1 MVLTVKPYSTVVRCN
16 SCLHC
21 IMKKLS
27 VCSGLLFVCSAQQ
40 CTNTKKGRGI
50 VIILIHSICILY
62 CPRHIHWKTPDRFH
76 LYVLGVSKELQLMPL
91 LLRHVILLLSG
102 LSLLFVR
109 WRVMASSAPTF
120 QRVDNPAS
128 FADSILTRVIK

>member
-1 MVLTVKPYSTVVRCN
+1 MVLTVKPYSTVVRRN

-21 IMKKLS
+21 IMQKLS
-27 VCSGLLFVCSAQQ
+27 VGSGLLFVCSTHQ
-40 CTNTKKGRGI
+40 CTKTKKKAMVMWSSWYTVYAYSTATGTFTA
-50 VIILIHSICILY
+50 
-62 CPRHIHWKTPDRFH
+62 RHLTNFVCV
-76 LYVLGVSKELQLMPL
+76 LLGVSKLQLRPL
-91 LLRHVILLLSG
+91 LLRHMVLLLSG

-128 FADSILTRVIK
+128 FADSFLTRVIK